1 MNGMTVWEPMSDLA
15 SLSQRMDRLFD
26 QLVGRQGRR
35 SAGDG
40 TVRGAWLPA
49 VDILEKKDEIEITAD
64 LPGFR
69 GDDVDVNVEGGVL
82 TIRGE
87 RRFEDASEGE
97 TYHRVER
104 TYGLFERTF
113 TLPNTIDPEKVEA
126 RFKDGVMHVRL
137 PKREELKPRS
147 IKVKVE
153 SK

>member
-1 MNGMTVWEPMSDLA
+1 MNGMTVWEPTSDIA
-15 SLSQRMDRLFD
+15 NLSQRMDRLFD
-26 QLVGRQGRR
+26 QLMGRQLRR
-35 SAGDG
+35 NVSEGG
-40 TVRGAWLPA
+40 VRGTWMPA
-49 VDILEKKDEIEITAD
+49 VDILEKNDAIEITAD
-64 LPGFR
+64 LPGFK
-69 GDDVDVNVEGGVL
+69 GDDVDVSVEGGVL

-87 RRFEDASEGE
+87 RKFEDASEGE

-113 TLPNTIDPEKVEA
+113 TLPNTVDPSKVEA

-153 SK
+153 KG

>member
-1 MNGMTVWEPMSDLA
+1 MNGMTVWEPVSDIA
-15 SLSQRMDRLFD
+15 NLSQRMDRLFD
-26 QLVGRQGRR
+26 QLMGRQLRR
-35 SAGDG
+35 GASEGS
-40 TVRGAWLPA
+40 VRGAWMPA
-49 VDILEKKDEIEITAD
+49 VDILEKNDAIEITAD
-64 LPGFR
+64 LPGFQ
-69 GDDVDVNVEGGVL
+69 GDDVDVSVEGGVL

-87 RRFEDASEGE
+87 RKFEDASEGE

-113 TLPNTIDPEKVEA
+113 TLPNTVDPSKVEA

-153 SK
+153 KA